1 MYTVVVEKTNKP
13 QKGRISVQKSGDA
26 FASVAAASSSYTDEN
41 GEIIV
46 NPTTYTPVFEETGLA
61 GAVFEITAAED
72 IVTADGTIRAKKGD
86 VVATLTTDENGYA
99 AETNSGT
106 LTTEPIPFI
115 SSQTLPAEVMQELT
129 SQAEELNNAYPDAIG
144 WLYIPS
150 TNINYPIMQSADND
164 FYLHHAPDGRSL
176 KAGSVFLDFRCENRF
191 MNGVNIVYAHNMNNG
206 TMFAGVTKFKDA
218 GYFDSHR
225 YGWLATSETVYRIDF
240 FSAAVVDRYDSLYDG
255 SVLSADWL
263 PHLAEVS
270 TIYEASEFSDTDRFI
285 SLSTCSYEFENA
297 RTVLTG
303 KLTKMEVDR
312 NVE

>member
-1 MYTVVVEKTNKP
+1 MKKTKW
-13 QKGRISVQKSGDA
+13 IL
-26 FASVAAASSSYTDEN
+26 AAVSAALLL
-41 GEIIV
+41 G
-46 NPTTYTPVFEETGLA
+46 
-61 GAVFEITAAED
+61 GAVLLFKDDAAQKMSDSKMEEFQPNPSVLTALDALSVRTESTDATQMTED
-72 IVTADGTIRAKKGD
+72 
-86 VVATLTTDENGYA
+86 TTETHM
-99 AETNSGT
+99 ETNCETS
-106 LTTEPIPFI
+106 TTEPAPFVT
-115 SSQTLPAEVMQELT
+115 SETLPAEVMQELT
-129 SQAEELNNAYPDAIG
+129 AQAEELNNTYPDAIG
-144 WLYIPS
+144 WLYIPG

-206 TMFAGVTKFKDA
+206 SMFAGVTKFKDA

-270 TIYEASEFSDTDRFI
+270 TIYEAIEFSDTDRFI

-312 NVE
+312 NAE

>member
-1 MYTVVVEKTNKP
+1 MKKTKWILAAVSAALLLGGAVLLFKDDAAQKMSDSKMEEFQPNPSILTVLDEL
-13 QKGRISVQKSGDA
+13 SVQTETTNDTQTTED
-26 FASVAAASSSYTDEN
+26 VA
-41 GEIIV
+41 
-46 NPTTYTPVFEETGLA
+46 ETLM
-61 GAVFEITAAED
+61 
-72 IVTADGTIRAKKGD
+72 
-86 VVATLTTDENGYA
+86 
-99 AETNSGT
+99 ETNSDN
-106 LTTEPIPFI
+106 LTTEPAPFV
-115 SSQTLPAEVMQELT
+115 SSETLPAEVMLELT
-129 SQAEELNNAYPDAIG
+129 AQAEELNNAYPDAIG
-144 WLYIPS
+144 WLYIPG
-150 TNINYPIMQSADND
+150 TNINYPIMQSEDND

-191 MNGVNIVYAHNMNNG
+191 MNSVNIVYAHNMNNG

-225 YGWLATSETVYRIDF
+225 CGWLATSETVYRIDF
-240 FSAAVVDRYDSLYDG
+240 FSAAVVDRYDSMYDG
-255 SVLSADWL
+255 SVLSSDWL

-312 NVE
+312 NAE